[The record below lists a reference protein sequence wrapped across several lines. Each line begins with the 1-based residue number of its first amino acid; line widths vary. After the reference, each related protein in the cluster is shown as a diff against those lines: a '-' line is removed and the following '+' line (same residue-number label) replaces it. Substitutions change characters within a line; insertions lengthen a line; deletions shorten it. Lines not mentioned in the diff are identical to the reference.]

1 MADVL
6 ARARELVKNIPEEP
20 ASIFGKL
27 SGQISQVVSKHNSE
41 NDAESILIHF
51 RELDKRFA
59 SFQDHGGWK
68 LERPTPKD
76 LAEHGFFFAP
86 LPGCEDR
93 VACFACGKVLFNWD
107 PNDQIAD
114 AHKLFSPN
122 CPLVLGKPVEI
133 PSGVKKTEKP
143 TWKVF
148 ETNSEQPKISSEPNA
163 AKLSSFVD
171 TIRQVASNVEADG
184 DLVKR
189 VGKTKNAKKKKIVA
203 EGEFPNAHSA
213 SLSDENTASDNDV
226 SSGINTSDQS
236 DRQAAAASDVKISK
250 PETKMRGERLWNF
263 DWSVP
268 SVIKA
273 GLSKAEHHLL
283 ETQTSELEIR
293 LATAKKLM
301 KDQQNDWI
309 DAGCCVEK
317 LRGEMEK
324 TNLDKLDQASKKLLS
339 TQEKVESIKRKVALL
354 RDDSLL
360 GKRCEELKRV
370 REETRESLDEKR
382 KLEVELND
390 LRSQTEAEKEDL
402 EIIRNKQRLT
412 AELDEKIA
420 SQQKQLEGLQEAAE
434 EAKEEA
440 RGARR
445 DKEEMELSLMQVR
458 DELRDE
464 ISELHQQKLAHET
477 SLSEMSE
484 QMLRVKKLYGEYK
497 GRLEELKRREV
508 LCDSRESEVR
518 GREEQVARREATMK
532 TREEWISKRE
542 TEFRIQKRALEN
554 AQLRPKGS
562 LLFTANSTSPATS
575 GDDASGK
582 SEGGAD
588 GYRSEGSLS
597 TPSAAQPHAPDL
609 ADRVMEAQAHYA
621 QRMNQSMES
630 AVMFKGKNKA
640 REAAQRDYKAI
651 LSTSEKIDPNQD
663 REAAKA
669 ARRRDMLMG
678 FIPSKLRGDKK
689 SAKSS
694 SAASAASS
702 LDMNAI

>member
-20 ASIFGKL
+20 ASLFGKI
-27 SGQISQVVSKHNSE
+27 SGQISQVVSKHSSE
-41 NDAESILIHF
+41 SNDADSILIHY
-51 RELDKRFA
+51 RELDRRFA

-114 AHKLFSPN
+114 AHKLFSPS

-148 ETNSEQPKISSEPNA
+148 ETSSEQPKKSSDQNV
-163 AKLSSFVD
+163 KLSSFVD
-171 TIRQVASNVEADG
+171 TIRQVAGNVESDE

-189 VGKTKNAKKKKIVA
+189 GGKTKHAKKKKIVA
-203 EGEFPNAHSA
+203 EGEFPNAHAA

-226 SSGINTSDQS
+226 STNVNPSDQPE
-236 DRQAAAASDVKISK
+236 RQPADVKISK
-250 PETKMRGERLWNF
+250 AETKMRGERLWNF

-268 SVIKA
+268 SVIKS
-273 GLSKAEHHLL
+273 GLSKTEHHLL

-301 KDQQNDWI
+301 KDQKNDWV
-309 DAGCCVEK
+309 DAGYCVEK
-317 LRGEMEK
+317 IRSDMER
-324 TNLDKLDQASKKLLS
+324 TNLDKLDYASKKLSS
-339 TQEKVESIKRKVALL
+339 TQERVDSIKRKVALL

-360 GKRCEELKRV
+360 AKRCEELRKV
-370 REETRESLDEKR
+370 KYETEEARDEQK
-382 KLEVELND
+382 KLETELSH
-390 LRSQTEAEKEDL
+390 LRSQTEAEREDL
-402 EIIRNKQRLT
+402 EIIRNKERLT

-420 SQQKQLEGLQEAAE
+420 RQQKHLEALQQAAE
-434 EAKEEA
+434 EAQEEA

-445 DKEEMELSLMQVR
+445 EKEEMEMSLVQVR

-477 SLSEMSE
+477 ALSEMSE

-497 GRLEELKRREV
+497 GRLEELKRRET

-562 LLFTANSTSPATS
+562 LLFSANSTSPGTS
-575 GDDASGK
+575 GDDASAK
-582 SEGGAD
+582 SEGAGD

-597 TPSAAQPHAPDL
+597 APSSAQPHHGADL

-621 QRMNQSMES
+621 QRMNQSMET

-651 LSTSEKIDPNQD
+651 LSTSEKIDPSQD

-678 FIPSKLRGDKK
+678 FFPSKLRSDKK
-689 SAKSS
+689 SSKSS
-694 SAASAASS
+694 SATSAASS

>member
-1 MADVL
+1 MTSRLSEDDDHDDSD
-6 ARARELVKNIPEEP
+6 IPV
-20 ASIFGKL
+20 I
-27 SGQISQVVSKHNSE
+27 Q
-41 NDAESILIHF
+41 
-51 RELDKRFA
+51 
-59 SFQDHGGWK
+59 

-86 LPGCEDR
+86 LPG

-133 PSGVKKTEKP
+133 PSGVKKTQEKP

-213 SLSDENTASDNDV
+213 SLSDENTASGDWIDEPDNTNNNNDDDDEDEDEDEDDNDV

-236 DRQAAAASDVKISK
+236 DRQAAAASEIADEISNS
-250 PETKMRGERLWNF
+250 EMRFEVRAFVG
-263 DWSVP
+263 
-268 SVIKA
+268 
-273 GLSKAEHHLL
+273 
-283 ETQTSELEIR
+283 QTSELEIR

-301 KDQQNDWI
+301 KDQ
-309 DAGCCVEK
+309 
-317 LRGEMEK
+317 
-324 TNLDKLDQASKKLLS
+324 
-339 TQEKVESIKRKVALL
+339 QEKVESIKRKVALL

-497 GRLEELKRREV
+497 VSWRRRRAKREEEEE
-508 LCDSRESEVR
+508 ESE
-518 GREEQVARREATMK
+518 
-532 TREEWISKRE
+532 
-542 TEFRIQKRALEN
+542 
-554 AQLRPKGS
+554 
-562 LLFTANSTSPATS
+562 
-575 GDDASGK
+575 
-582 SEGGAD
+582 EGG
-588 GYRSEGSLS
+588 G
-597 TPSAAQPHAPDL
+597 
-609 ADRVMEAQAHYA
+609 
-621 QRMNQSMES
+621 
-630 AVMFKGKNKA
+630 
-640 REAAQRDYKAI
+640 
-651 LSTSEKIDPNQD
+651 
-663 REAAKA
+663 
-669 ARRRDMLMG
+669 
-678 FIPSKLRGDKK
+678 
-689 SAKSS
+689 
-694 SAASAASS
+694 
-702 LDMNAI
+702 